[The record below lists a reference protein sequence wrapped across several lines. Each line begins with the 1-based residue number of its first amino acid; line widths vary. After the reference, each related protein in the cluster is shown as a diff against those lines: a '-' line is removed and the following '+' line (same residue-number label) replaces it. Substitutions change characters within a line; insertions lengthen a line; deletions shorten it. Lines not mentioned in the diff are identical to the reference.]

1 MSVQVAG
8 TGVKAWPSPRH
19 RWSAGFTRRAGATR
33 SGTPSRL
40 TSRTKGPK
48 RHSAAGP
55 SVRAFAKGGSH
66 EADATR
72 LIPPTTRPRDA
83 SHPRPRGHHPRLAVW
98 IIPSTPSVVSG
109 GTPAA
114 GTAGPSPAAHEWGP
128 GGRRPRRE
136 DPTSPRGLG

>member
-19 RWSAGFTRRAGATR
+19 RWSAGFTRRAVATR

-40 TSRTKGPK
+40 TSRTRGPK
-48 RHSAAGP
+48 RHSASGP

-72 LIPPTTRPRDA
+72 LRPPTTRPRDA
-83 SHPRPRGHHPRLAVW
+83 SHPRPRGHQPLFTVWAIPPPRLSLRIGEILGARTFILYHTTTW
-98 IIPSTPSVVSG
+98 
-109 GTPAA
+109 
-114 GTAGPSPAAHEWGP
+114 TALIKRTDTVGEP
-128 GGRRPRRE
+128 G
-136 DPTSPRGLG
+136 SA